1 MNGRVGYFDEM
12 KQEESVQYLSPNQK
26 AFKRLMKNKSA
37 VAGLVVIIIAVII
50 AMFGNIIAP
59 DHTPNANDQ
68 ILEISTEQPGF
79 SIDLLK
85 RKKSGAAIPGHFEK
99 IVNLFTGGSPNPYE
113 MIPIQNYKV
122 EGDQV
127 MFQRYTGDNTP
138 SEWESVAAEEIVG
151 PEIALNNISDT
162 IEENFIT
169 TRRYLLGTDKYG
181 RDNLSRLILGVRIS
195 LSVGL
200 LAVGISLLIG
210 ITLGALAGFYQKFP
224 PEINILT
231 FAAAIIGFGFLIY
244 TLYLFLPQVS
254 NGLLIVAICVIATIG
269 LFYLLYILNERVFNK
284 LLSKQISIPVDD
296 IIMYIINT
304 FWPIPVLL
312 LIFALILALGREFW
326 QIYLAVGLVMWV
338 EVARVVRGQFL
349 SVREQEY
356 VEAAEGLGF
365 DDVRIIFKHILP
377 NTIAPLIVIT
387 AANFASAIIIE
398 AGLSFLGIGVQPP
411 MPSWGTML
419 NEYYGYIGTDK
430 AFLAFLPGL
439 AIMILVLAFN
449 LVGNG
454 LRDALDVKTR
464 L

>member
-1 MNGRVGYFDEM
+1 M
-12 KQEESVQYLSPNQK
+12 QEEKEVKYLSPNQK
-26 AFKRLMKNKSA
+26 AFKRLLKNKSA
-37 VAGLVVIIIAVII
+37 VAGLVVICLAILIAF
-50 AMFGNIIAP
+50 FGNIIAP
-59 DHTPNANDQ
+59 DHTPDANDQ
-68 ILEISTEQPGF
+68 ILEIATELPGF
-79 SIDLLK
+79 STRVLK
-85 RKKSGAAIPGHFEK
+85 RKKPGATVPSTLGKAY
-99 IVNLFTGGSPNPYE
+99 NLVFGGSPNPYE
-113 MIPIQNYKV
+113 MIPIKDLEIVGN
-122 EGDQV
+122 QV
-127 MFQRYTGDNTP
+127 KIQRYTGSENDK
-138 SEWESVAAEEIVG
+138 EWESIPVEEIVG
-151 PEIALNNISDT
+151 SAADSGNLAELVNDKYT
-162 IEENFIT
+162 T

-200 LAVGISLLIG
+200 LAVTISLIIG
-210 ITLGALAGFYQKFP
+210 IILGALAGFYQKTP
-224 PEINILT
+224 PEVNVLT
-231 FAAAIIGFGFLIY
+231 LVAAVLGFAAMFYGFY
-244 TLYLFLPQVS
+244 SFLPVVP
-254 NGLLIVAICVIATIG
+254 NGLLIILIVVAGTIG
-269 LFYLLYILNERVFNK
+269 LFYFLYLLNDRVFNK
-284 LLSKQISIPVDD
+284 IISAQLKLPVDD
-296 IIMYIINT
+296 FIMYIINT

-349 SVREQEY
+349 SVREKEY

-365 DDVRIIFKHILP
+365 GDLRTIFIHILP

-430 AFLAFLPGL
+430 AFLAFLPGA

>member
-1 MNGRVGYFDEM
+1 MNIE
-12 KQEESVQYLSPNQK
+12 KEIKYLSPNQK
-26 AFKRLMKNKSA
+26 ALKRLFKNKSA
-37 VAGLVVIIIAVII
+37 VAGLVVIALAIFIAI
-50 AMFGNIIAP
+50 FGNVIAP
-59 DHTPNANDQ
+59 DHTPDANDQ
-68 ILEISTEQPGF
+68 ILEIATELPGF
-79 SIDLLK
+79 STKILK
-85 RKKSGAAIPGHFEK
+85 RKKSGATIPSGFQK
-99 IVNLFTGGSPNPYE
+99 VRNILTGGSPNPYE
-113 MIPIQNYKV
+113 MIPIKELKV
-122 EGDQV
+122 EGNQV
-127 MFQRYTGDNTP
+127 KILRYTGSDLDN
-138 SEWESVAAEEIVG
+138 EWESIPVVDIVG
-151 PEIALNNISDT
+151 SELTSENLSEL
-162 IEENFIT
+162 IEEEFVT

-200 LAVGISLLIG
+200 LAVTISLIIG
-210 ITLGALAGFYQKFP
+210 IILGALAGFYQKTP
-224 PEINILT
+224 PEINVLT
-231 FAAAIIGFGFLIY
+231 LLTAFLGSGGLSY
-244 TLYLFLPQVS
+244 VLYKLLPGIS
-254 NGLLIVAICVIATIG
+254 NGLLIIAIVVAAVIG
-269 LFYLLYILNERVFNK
+269 FFYLLYVLNERVFNK
-284 LLSKQISIPVDD
+284 IVSAQVNLPVDD
-296 IIMYIINT
+296 FIMYIINT

-349 SVREQEY
+349 SVREKEY

-365 DDVRIIFKHILP
+365 GDLRTIFRHIFP

-430 AFLAFLPGL
+430 AFLAFLPGA